1 MGQLKDGSDN
11 LAEAFEPFLTVQ
23 QVIVLPIAT
32 LSCMFLVYGMYTI
45 VFGLCMHVLC
55 RRQSSSSRLYS
66 VCTVCLFA
74 LGSIFVASEVYG
86 CTRQAIIDFR
96 AAKTQDFGPLEKYM
110 DVDVGVTVWECLS
123 NFSATLM
130 NVFADVMLIHRCYI
144 LWGSSKILLYIV
156 GGAAFVL
163 NGISITTPIMGAV
176 GLTDPRMVQV
186 YVTAKRIDNGN
197 TTAIAVFNA
206 LLTLLTAGKIWW
218 ITREARRN
226 MGMSI
231 HSVQYKAIV
240 AAIIESG
247 VLYPTSLI
255 TSIMVRLIIDPDA
268 HGTLPVDLAAVSTM
282 MAGFAPT
289 LVIVRVAYGKS
300 VDSVQQM
307 MSIHFA
313 EQTSRPGHGHGVS
326 TLRTT
331 VNLPS
336 RSQDED
342 HIEQAKSEFSMNG
355 DRIV

>member
-1 MGQLKDGSDN
+1 
-11 LAEAFEPFLTVQ
+11 
-23 QVIVLPIAT
+23 
-32 LSCMFLVYGMYTI
+32 
-45 VFGLCMHVLC
+45 
-55 RRQSSSSRLYS
+55 
-66 VCTVCLFA
+66 
-74 LGSIFVASEVYG
+74 
-86 CTRQAIIDFR
+86 
-96 AAKTQDFGPLEKYM
+96 
-110 DVDVGVTVWECLS
+110 
-123 NFSATLM
+123 
-130 NVFADVMLIHRCYI
+130 
-144 LWGSSKILLYIV
+144 
-156 GGAAFVL
+156 
-163 NGISITTPIMGAV
+163 
-176 GLTDPRMVQV
+176 
-186 YVTAKRIDNGN
+186 
-197 TTAIAVFNA
+197 
-206 LLTLLTAGKIWW
+206 
-218 ITREARRN
+218 
-226 MGMSI
+226 MSI

-342 HIEQAKSEFSMNG
+342 HIKQAKFEVSMNG